1 MFTAKFR
8 QFSSRYRS
16 AAMSSLLLVAASAS
30 GYNNLHGPFPDGQ
43 GLPTIQLDEV
53 KQIPRTDE
61 EWTDFRRFIVKAK
74 PELEV
79 RVYSDEIPAHVELR
93 VGDQVAIPKTNCGD
107 HAFLPIVYTANLSN
121 DGKIDFVVNLLSG
134 GNGLASGSC
143 NVVFLVSA
151 GESYYLSVVHTFFP
165 DGSDFVMVGK
175 KRCFIQT
182 AFETVYPC
190 KDGEL
195 HSFWVYNL
203 LTIDSDGIRVRTDL
217 HRDFPKTIWY
227 TFRRNS
233 QETGMLTKEQKG
245 AIQEKVLGEI
255 FVVKKE

>member
-1 MFTAKFR
+1 MYRATV
-8 QFSSRYRS
+8 FST
-16 AAMSSLLLVAASAS
+16 LLLVAASAS
-30 GYNNLHGPFPDGQ
+30 GYNGQHSPFSDGQ
-43 GLPTIQLDEV
+43 GLPILKLEEIKQL
-53 KQIPRTDE
+53 PRSDE
-61 EWTDFRRFIVKAK
+61 EWTDFRRFIVKAE

-93 VGDQVAIPKTNCGD
+93 VGDKVAIPKTNCGD
-107 HAFLPIVYTANLSN
+107 HAFLPMVYTANLSN

-143 NVVFLVSA
+143 NVVFLVSS

-165 DGSDFVMVGK
+165 DKSDFVIVGK

-182 AFETVYPC
+182 AFEKVYPC

-203 LTIDSDGIRVRTDL
+203 LTIDSDGIRVRADL

-227 TFRRNS
+227 TFRPNS
-233 QETGMLTKEQKG
+233 QETGMLTKEQK
-245 AIQEKVLGEI
+245 AVIQEKVLGDI